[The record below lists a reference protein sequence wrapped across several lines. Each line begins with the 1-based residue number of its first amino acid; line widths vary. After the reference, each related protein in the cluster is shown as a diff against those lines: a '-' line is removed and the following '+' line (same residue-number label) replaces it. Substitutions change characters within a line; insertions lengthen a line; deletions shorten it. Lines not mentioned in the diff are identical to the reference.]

1 MPTHRESKFG
11 YNACMRA
18 IERRSYLRIIDEACV
33 EDLIVSEEKARQ
45 SSAESLLGVDR
56 TFSFRKQLYKME
68 LEARELQRE
77 ISNIDRPLGS
87 FLHNLNQRME
97 FLTEVVTGSQSEQP
111 GNLIDLSPGGV
122 SYLSETLYP
131 ANDLVAIKL
140 SLSNESLGFA
150 CFGRISY
157 GLLAENDQYRIGVQF
172 MSSDPTIET
181 LVSRHIA
188 ARQAEERR
196 KRLHKT

>member
-11 YNACMRA
+11 YNAYMRA
-18 IERRSYLRIIDEACV
+18 IERRSYLRIVDEASV
-33 EDLIVSEEKARQ
+33 EDLVVSEEIVRKH
-45 SSAESLLGVDR
+45 SAESLLGVDR
-56 TFSFRKQLYKME
+56 AFSLRKQLYKME

-97 FLTEVVTGSQSEQP
+97 FLTEIVTGSQHEQS
-111 GNLIDLSPGGV
+111 GNLVDISPGGV
-122 SYLSETLYP
+122 SYLSQTLYP

-140 SLSNESLGFA
+140 TLSNESLGFA

-157 GLLAENDQYRIGVQF
+157 GLLAENEQYRIGVQF
-172 MSSDPTIET
+172 LSTDPIIEALIT
-181 LVSRHIA
+181 RHIA

-196 KRLHKT
+196 KRLHNT

>member
-1 MPTHRESKFG
+1 
-11 YNACMRA
+11 
-18 IERRSYLRIIDEACV
+18 
-33 EDLIVSEEKARQ
+33 
-45 SSAESLLGVDR
+45 
-56 TFSFRKQLYKME
+56 ME

-97 FLTEVVTGSQSEQP
+97 FLTEIVTGSQSELP
-111 GNLIDLSPGGV
+111 DNVLDLSPGGV
-122 SYLSETLYP
+122 SYLSTMLHP
-131 ANDLVAIKL
+131 ANDFVAIKL
-140 SLSNESLGFA
+140 TLANESLGFA
-150 CFGRISY
+150 CFGRVSY

-172 MSSDPTIET
+172 LSTDPTVEA

-196 KRLHKT
+196 KRLHST